1 MNTDHSMPDPAPASW
16 ESAHDTLERIVR
28 AMESGQLSL
37 EESIAKYRE
46 GVALV
51 NWLRKALV
59 DAQQQISILEADLLK
74 PFAVDT
80 DPE

>member
-1 MNTDHSMPDPAPASW
+1 MNHITALPDPPPASW
-16 ESAHDTLERIVR
+16 EAAHAALERIVR

-51 NWLRKALV
+51 NWLRNALL

-74 PFAVDT
+74 PFAVDAA
-80 DPE
+80 PE

>member
-1 MNTDHSMPDPAPASW
+1 
-16 ESAHDTLERIVR
+16 
-28 AMESGQLSL
+28 LSL

-59 DAQQQISILEADLLK
+59 GAQQQISILEADLLK
-74 PFAVDT
+74 PFAVDA